1 MLNLFFNFYNFFATK
16 IENIL
21 FRKKKFKINNF
32 LLKRGYEIIK
42 LKSKLNIDFKNK
54 KTISKNKYFKI
65 YVLTKKDLEK
75 IIFTL
80 FVKNNLKEILEKKL
94 GFKFDVN
101 FILAYKT
108 YNISLKDQNR
118 GWYANHWHRDKTF
131 SKNIIKLIIPLQQI
145 GSIDGG
151 IQIYDK
157 NISQQR
163 INKIKKKNCFIFKG
177 KENDL
182 LIFNPN
188 ECFHKAGNPK
198 SKPRSQ
204 LMLQLNPSYD
214 WTKDKKLYEKQFRLE
229 PKFPLVEYM
238 FLKKEKI

>member
-80 FVKNNLKEILEKKL
+80 FEKNNLKEILEKKL

-108 YNISLKDQNR
+108 YNVRLKDQNR

-131 SKNIIKLIIPLQQI
+131 SKNIIKLIIPLHQI

-177 KENDL
+177 MENDL

>member
-42 LKSKLNIDFKNK
+42 LKNKLNIDFKNK

-80 FVKNNLKEILEKKL
+80 FEKNNLKEILEKKL

-108 YNISLKDQNR
+108 YNVSLKDQNR

-131 SKNIIKLIIPLQQI
+131 SKNIIKLIIPLHQI

>member
-80 FVKNNLKEILEKKL
+80 FEKNNLKEILEKKL

-108 YNISLKDQNR
+108 YNVSLKDQNR

-131 SKNIIKLIIPLQQI
+131 SKNIIKLIIPLHQI

-177 KENDL
+177 MENDL

>member
-21 FRKKKFKINNF
+21 FKKKNFKINNF

-42 LKSKLNIDFKNK
+42 LKNKLNIDFKNK

-75 IIFTL
+75 IIFNL
-80 FVKNNLKEILEKKL
+80 FKKNNLKEILEKKL
-94 GFKFDVN
+94 GFKFNVN

-108 YNISLKDQNR
+108 YNVSLKDQNG

-131 SKNIIKLIIPLQQI
+131 SKNVIKLIIPLHQI

-163 INKIKKKNCFIFKG
+163 INKTKKKNCFIFKG
-177 KENDL
+177 MENDL

-229 PKFPLVEYM
+229 PKFPLIKYM

>member
-1 MLNLFFNFYNFFATK
+1 MLNLLFNFYNFFATK

-42 LKSKLNIDFKNK
+42 LKNKLNVDLKNK
-54 KTISKNKYFKI
+54 KIILKNKYLKI

-80 FVKNNLKEILEKKL
+80 FEKNNLKEILEKKL

-108 YNISLKDQNR
+108 YNVNLKDQNR
-118 GWYANHWHRDKTF
+118 GWYANHWHKDKTF
-131 SKNIIKLIIPLQQI
+131 SKNIIKLIIPLHQI

-157 NISQQR
+157 NTSQQR

-177 KENDL
+177 MENDL

>member
-1 MLNLFFNFYNFFATK
+1 MLNLFFNIYNFFATK
-16 IENIL
+16 IENTL
-21 FRKKKFKINNF
+21 YRKKKIKINNL

-42 LKSKLNIDFKNK
+42 LKNKFNIKLKNK
-54 KTISKNKYFKI
+54 KIISKNKYFKI
-65 YVLTKKDLEK
+65 FILTKKDLDE

-80 FVKNNLKEILEKKL
+80 FVKNNLKETLEKKL
-94 GFKFDVN
+94 GFKFDIN

-108 YNISLKDQNR
+108 YNIKLKDRNK

-163 INKIKKKNCFIFKG
+163 INKIKKKKCFIFKG
-177 KENDL
+177 MENDL

-204 LMLQLNPSYD
+204 LMLQLNPSFD
-214 WTKDKKLYEKQFRLE
+214 WSKDKKLYNKQFRLE
-229 PKFPLVEYM
+229 PKFPLFENI

>member
-80 FVKNNLKEILEKKL
+80 FEKNNLKEILEKKL

-108 YNISLKDQNR
+108 YNVSLKDQNR
-118 GWYANHWHRDKTF
+118 GWYANHWHKDKTF
-131 SKNIIKLIIPLQQI
+131 SKNIIKLIIPLHQI

-177 KENDL
+177 MENDL

-229 PKFPLVEYM
+229 PKFPLIKYM

>member
-1 MLNLFFNFYNFFATK
+1 MLNLLFNFYNFFATK

-80 FVKNNLKEILEKKL
+80 FEKNNLKEILEKKL

-108 YNISLKDQNR
+108 YNVSLKDQNR

-131 SKNIIKLIIPLQQI
+131 SKNIIKLIIPLHQI

-177 KENDL
+177 MENDL

>member
-1 MLNLFFNFYNFFATK
+1 MLNLFFNLYNFFATK

-21 FRKKKFKINNF
+21 FKKKKFKINNI

-42 LKSKLNIDFKNK
+42 LKNKLNVDLKYK
-54 KTISKNKYFKI
+54 KIISKNKYFKI

-177 KENDL
+177 MENDL